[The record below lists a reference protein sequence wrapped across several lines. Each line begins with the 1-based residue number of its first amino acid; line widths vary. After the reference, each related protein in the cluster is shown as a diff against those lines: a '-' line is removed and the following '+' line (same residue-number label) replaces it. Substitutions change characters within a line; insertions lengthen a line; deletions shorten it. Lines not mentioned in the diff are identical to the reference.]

1 MFLAPKGRANV
12 LHSMSLKNRTL
23 LVGVATIVTFVA
35 AILSVDGHSSSAKA
49 AQEQSDLDAVQRIRA
64 EALDHSHV
72 MDTIGM
78 LTDVY
83 GPRLTGSPNL
93 ADAEQWVVQTLHG
106 WGVENAHLERWGP
119 FGRGWTLEGLTASM
133 TAQIP
138 GSAGRVFVPLI
149 AYPKAW
155 SPGTNGMIRGDVVYL
170 DVSSESDLAMYRGKL
185 RGKIV
190 LFAPVRNLPPNFV
203 PDAPRTSDAD
213 LKTVADAKLGDQPPF
228 QPTPQQRAAATL
240 NDKKWEFA
248 YAEDP
253 AVIVEPGFKD
263 AGTVYVTAAALPQN
277 ERNRDGKEIGPWDLS
292 KPKVIPQLVVSTEQY
307 NRMVR
312 MIGRGVP
319 VQMEVNIA
327 VRFYDGDPMSA
338 NVIAEIPGT
347 DLKDEIVMIGGCIDS
362 WHAGTGATDNAAG
375 VAVAMEVIRII
386 KSLGLAPRRT
396 IRIGLWSAEEQ
407 GRLGS
412 AAYAAEHFGR
422 MVNGKLERKPD
433 YDKFDVYFNL
443 DYGTGRIRGIYLQ
456 GNEAVRP
463 IFQAWLAPLSD
474 LGASTLTIRN
484 MGADHLSFDE
494 IGLPGFQ
501 FLRDYMEFDTRP
513 AHTNMDVYDHVL
525 PEDLKQS
532 AAVAAALVYDA
543 AMRNQ
548 KLPRKNPPTQ

>member
-1 MFLAPKGRANV
+1 MLLAPKGRTTVPHNV
-12 LHSMSLKNRTL
+12 TLKRHAFL
-23 LVGVATIVTFVA
+23 ASIPAVVAIA
-35 AILSVDGHSSSAKA
+35 AAFFLTGQSFSAQA
-49 AQEQSDLDAVQRIRA
+49 AQEQSDSDAVQRIGA

-72 MDTIGM
+72 MDTVGM

-93 ADAEQWVVQTLHG
+93 ANAEQWVVQTLHS

-138 GSAGRVFVPLI
+138 GSAGESFVPLI

-155 SPGTNGMIRGDVVYL
+155 SPGTNGVIRGDVVYL
-170 DVSSESDLAMYRGKL
+170 DVSSESDLAKYRGKL

-203 PDAPRTSDAD
+203 PDAPRTSEAD
-213 LKTVADAKLGDQPPF
+213 LQTLADAKLGDQPPF
-228 QPTPQQRAAATL
+228 QPTPQQRAAAEL
-240 NDKKWEFA
+240 NNKKWEFV
-248 YAEDP
+248 YTEDP

-263 AGTVYVTAAALPQN
+263 AGTVYVTAAALPPN

-292 KPKVIPQLVVSTEQY
+292 KPKVVPQLVVSTEQY

-327 VRFYDGDPMSA
+327 VRFHDGDPMSA
-338 NVIAEIPGT
+338 NVIAEIRGT

-375 VAVAMEVIRII
+375 VAVAMEVMRII

-422 MVNGKLERKPD
+422 MTNGKLEKKPD
-433 YDKFDVYFNL
+433 YDQFDVYFNL